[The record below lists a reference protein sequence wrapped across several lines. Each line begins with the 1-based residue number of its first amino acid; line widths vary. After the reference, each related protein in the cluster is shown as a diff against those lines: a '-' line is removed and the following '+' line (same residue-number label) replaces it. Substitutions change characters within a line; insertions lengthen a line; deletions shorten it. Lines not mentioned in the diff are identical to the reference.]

1 MIYNHPM
8 VVMKATA
15 DNRPM
20 MGQITWFMSA
30 LFGLKFTVVFDLFI
44 FISVEF
50 DDFSSAFA
58 NLK

>member
-1 MIYNHPM
+1 M

-44 FISVEF
+44 FISVES